1 MSKQFLLDLLVNYRI
16 YVTGVLDNNWV
27 ERHWGLTTSS
37 VELNSEPD
45 QKVLVGEVAD
55 QAALM
60 GVFNTRYY
68 MGHVLV

>member
-16 YVTGVLDNNWV
+16 YVTGVLDSNWV
-27 ERHWGLTTSS
+27 ERHWGMTTSS

-45 QKVLVGEVAD
+45 QKVLVSEVAD
-55 QAALM
+55 QADLM
-60 GVFNTRYY
+60 GVFNPRYY

>member
-1 MSKQFLLDLLVNYRI
+1 MSKQFLLVLLVNYRI
-16 YVTGVLDNNWV
+16 YVTGVLDSNWV
-27 ERHWGLTTSS
+27 ERHWGMTTSS

-60 GVFNTRYY
+60 GVFNPRYY
-68 MGHVLV
+68 MGHVPV